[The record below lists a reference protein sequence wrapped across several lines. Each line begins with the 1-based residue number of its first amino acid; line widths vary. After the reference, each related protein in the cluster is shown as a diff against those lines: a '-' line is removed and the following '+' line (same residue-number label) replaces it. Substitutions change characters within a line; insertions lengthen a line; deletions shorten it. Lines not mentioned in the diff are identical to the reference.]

1 MNNFEAL
8 AASRP
13 QLNIIISKKLPKF
26 LGGLTFIRDIY
37 INQNLSE
44 REKYEVLQEEFAH
57 YDYTAGDISS
67 GDSEADKKQEAL
79 ARSRAMERTVT
90 LDGLIHCYLNHAW
103 SLEEVADYFGVTEKY
118 VQQAIQNY
126 RDKYGLVFRY
136 NGYYFDLRKAINIS
150 KVEE

>member
-13 QLNIIISKKLPKF
+13 QLNIIISKTMPKF

-57 YDYTAGDISS
+57 YDYTVGDIVS
-67 GDSEADKKQEAL
+67 GDSEVDKKQEVL
-79 ARSRAMERTVT
+79 ARSKAMERTVT
-90 LDGLIHCYLNHAW
+90 LDGLIYCYFNHAW

-126 RDKYGLVFRY
+126 RNKYGLFFRY
-136 NGYYFDLRKAINIS
+136 NGYYFDLRNAINIS
-150 KVEE
+150 KAKE

>member
-37 INQNLSE
+37 INHNLTE

-57 YDYTAGDISS
+57 YDYTVGDIAS

-79 ARSRAMERTVT
+79 ARSKAMERTVT
-90 LDGLIHCYLNHAW
+90 LKGLIHCYFNNVW

-118 VQQAIQNY
+118 VQEAIQNY
-126 RDKYGLVFRY
+126 RNKYGLVFRY
-136 NGYYFDLRKAINIS
+136 NGYYFDLRSAINIS
-150 KVEE
+150 KI

>member
-37 INQNLSE
+37 INQNLTE

-57 YDYTAGDISS
+57 YDYTAGDIAS

-79 ARSRAMERTVT
+79 ARSKAMERTVT
-90 LDGLIHCYLNHAW
+90 LDGLIHCYFSHAW

-118 VQQAIQNY
+118 VQEAIQNY
-126 RDKYGLVFRY
+126 RNKYGLVFRY
-136 NGYYFDLRKAINIS
+136 NGYYFDLRNVINIS
-150 KVEE
+150 KI

>member
-37 INQNLSE
+37 INHNLTE

-57 YDYTAGDISS
+57 YDYTVGDIAS

-79 ARSRAMERTVT
+79 ARSKAMERTVT
-90 LDGLIHCYLNHAW
+90 LDGLIHCYFSHAW

-126 RDKYGLVFRY
+126 RNKYGLVFQY
-136 NGYYFDLRKAINIS
+136 NGYYFDLRSAINIS
-150 KVEE
+150 KI

>member
-13 QLNIIISKKLPKF
+13 QLNIIISKTMPKF

-57 YDYTAGDISS
+57 YDYTVGDIVSD
-67 GDSEADKKQEAL
+67 DSEVDKKQEVL
-79 ARSRAMERTVT
+79 ARSKAMERTVT
-90 LDGLIHCYLNHAW
+90 LDGLIYCYFNHAW

-126 RDKYGLVFRY
+126 RNKYGLFFRY
-136 NGYYFDLRKAINIS
+136 NGYYFDLRNAINIS
-150 KVEE
+150 KAKE

>member
-37 INQNLSE
+37 INHNLTE

-57 YDYTAGDISS
+57 YDYTVGDIAS
-67 GDSEADKKQEAL
+67 GDSEADKNNSLPEVSKRIGIALPTLKAYRSDPDKLRTAAWERVHAL
-79 ARSRAMERTVT
+79 AGEYDAK
-90 LDGLIHCYLNHAW
+90 H
-103 SLEEVADYFGVTEKY
+103 
-118 VQQAIQNY
+118 
-126 RDKYGLVFRY
+126 
-136 NGYYFDLRKAINIS
+136 
-150 KVEE
+150 

>member
-13 QLNIIISKKLPKF
+13 QLNIIISKEMPKS

-37 INQNLSE
+37 INHNRSS
-44 REKYEVLQEEFAH
+44 REQYEILQEELAH
-57 YDYTAGDISS
+57 YDYTVGDISS
-67 GDSEADKKQEAL
+67 YSSEADKKQEAL
-79 ARSRAMERTVT
+79 ARSKAMERTVT
-90 LDGLIHCYLNHAW
+90 LKGLIHCYFSHAW

-126 RDKYGLVFRY
+126 RNKYGLVFCY

-150 KVEE
+150 KVKE

>member
-13 QLNIIISKKLPKF
+13 QLNIIISKEMPKS

-37 INQNLSE
+37 INHNRSD
-44 REKYEVLQEEFAH
+44 REKYEILQEELAH
-57 YDYTAGDISS
+57 YDYTVGDISS
-67 GDSEADKKQEAL
+67 YSSEADRKQEAL
-79 ARSRAMERTVT
+79 ARSKAMERSVT
-90 LDGLIHCYLNHAW
+90 LKGLIHCYFNHVW

-126 RDKYGLVFRY
+126 RNKYGLFFRY
-136 NGYYFDLRKAINIS
+136 NGYYFDLQNAINIS
-150 KVEE
+150 KVKE